1 MNQITRQFI
10 KHYESEHPEVVRN
23 YGGLNRMYDIDL
35 DTFFIEEIDEA
46 YFEFK
51 QGETHER

>member
-10 KHYESEHPEVVRN
+10 KAYESEHPEVVRN

-35 DTFFIEEIDEA
+35 DTFFVEEIDEA

-51 QGETHER
+51 QGAKSE

>member
-1 MNQITRQFI
+1 MNKVTRDFI
-10 KHYESEHPEVVRN
+10 KHYEAINPEVISN

-51 QGETHER
+51 QGAKSE

>member
-1 MNQITRQFI
+1 MNKTTRDFI